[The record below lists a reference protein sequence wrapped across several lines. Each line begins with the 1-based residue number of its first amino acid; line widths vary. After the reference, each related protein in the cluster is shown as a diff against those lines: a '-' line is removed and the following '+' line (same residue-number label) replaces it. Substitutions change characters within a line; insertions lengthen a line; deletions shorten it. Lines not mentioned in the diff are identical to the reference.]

1 MVAEVGTTVRRATVD
16 VDATVIES
24 WERAAKGT
32 YTGVKG
38 YQPVVAVW
46 AEADETLATEYR
58 DGNVSSGWTPRRCV
72 RAAFA
77 QSPARVS

>member
-1 MVAEVGTTVRRATVD
+1 MRRATVD

-24 WERAAKGT
+24 WKRAAKGT

-46 AEADETLATEYR
+46 AEADEILATEYR
-58 DGNVSSGWTPRRCV
+58 DGNVPPVWAPRRCV
-72 RAAFA
+72 QAAFA
-77 QSPARVS
+77 QLPAGVKD